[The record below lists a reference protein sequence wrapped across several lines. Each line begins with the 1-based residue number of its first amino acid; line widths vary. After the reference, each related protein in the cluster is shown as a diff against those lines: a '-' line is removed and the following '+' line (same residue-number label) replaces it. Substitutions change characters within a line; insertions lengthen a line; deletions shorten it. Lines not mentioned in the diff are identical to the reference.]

1 MAPMRGQPLK
11 PFNVKVFGHKVQV
24 MATTRYQAK
33 KWEAKENSCM
43 PFRHIYDV
51 CPYMKALLDNPE
63 EIDRDLYVAHDCKD
77 HE

>member
-1 MAPMRGQPLK
+1 MAPMRGQPLM

>member
-1 MAPMRGQPLK
+1 MAAEVAQSLM

-51 CPYMKALLDNPE
+51 CPYMKALLDDPNP
-63 EIDRDLYVAHDCKD
+63 IDRTLYTEHDCKD